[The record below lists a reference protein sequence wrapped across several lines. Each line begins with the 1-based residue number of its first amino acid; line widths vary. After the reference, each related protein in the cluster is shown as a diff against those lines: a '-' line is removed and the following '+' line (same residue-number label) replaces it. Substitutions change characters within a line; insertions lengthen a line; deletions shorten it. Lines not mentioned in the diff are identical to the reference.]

1 MPTGKL
7 PDLIL
12 QFKIKAL
19 SISGRAFSFL
29 LLPEHQ
35 IITKLIFFKNIKMRT
50 KYLYFLAVLLI
61 TLLSTFCF
69 AQEKEKLTIVTFGNS
84 TTAPRKG
91 IEKVYAVR
99 INEALIK
106 AGISNKVINSGIGGS
121 HTGSI
126 RDNDKGKVEHGMD
139 RFEKA
144 VISHHP
150 DWVTLNFG
158 LNDAYQ
164 DKGEGT
170 SSRIPLEKYIANL
183 TYFITEIKKI
193 DGKIILLTPNP
204 LSSKLEQFRH
214 DRLKLYKNAVI
225 KLAKSE
231 NVELINS
238 WKLFHRYAKNDPQ
251 GMEGLLPD
259 GTHPM
264 DTGHQLIAEEIIK
277 IIKKKSP

>member
-1 MPTGKL
+1 MK
-7 PDLIL
+7 
-12 QFKIKAL
+12 
-19 SISGRAFSFL
+19 FS
-29 LLPEHQ
+29 
-35 IITKLIFFKNIKMRT
+35 KLIQRFRNI
-50 KYLYFLAVLLI
+50 FIIQLI
-61 TLLSTFCF
+61 VSSTLSF
-69 AQEKEKLTIVTFGNS
+69 AQDKKELVIVTFGNS

-99 INEALIK
+99 IHEGLIE
-106 AGISNKVINSGIGGS
+106 AGIPNKVINSGIGGS

-126 RDNDKGKVEHGMD
+126 KDNNLPKIEHGRD

-144 VISHHP
+144 VLSHHP

-170 SSRIPLEKYIANL
+170 SSRIALESYIANL
-183 TYFITEIKKI
+183 TYFIREIKKI
-193 DGKIILLTPNP
+193 NGKIILLTPNP

-214 DRLKLYKNAVI
+214 ERLKLYKDAVI

-231 NVELINS
+231 NVELINT
-238 WKLFHRYAKNDPQ
+238 WKLFHRYAKNDPK

-264 DTGHQLIAEEIIK
+264 DIGHQLIADEMIK
-277 IIKKKSP
+277 IIKKKIR

>member
-1 MPTGKL
+1 MKKL
-7 PDLIL
+7 NLRFQFSIL
-12 QFKIKAL
+12 T
-19 SISGRAFSFL
+19 S
-29 LLPEHQ
+29 
-35 IITKLIFFKNIKMRT
+35 
-50 KYLYFLAVLLI
+50 LLI
-61 TLLSTFCF
+61 VLLSTLSF
-69 AQEKEKLTIVTFGNS
+69 AQEKKELVIVTFGNS

-99 INEALIK
+99 IHEGLSE
-106 AGISNKVINSGIGGS
+106 AGITNKVINSGIGGS

-126 RDNDKGKVEHGMD
+126 KDNDLPKIEHGMD

-144 VISHHP
+144 VLSHHP
-150 DWVTLNFG
+150 NWVTLNFG

-170 SSRIPLEKYIANL
+170 SSRIPLETYIANI
-183 TYFITEIKKI
+183 TYFMTEIKKT

-204 LSSKLEQFRH
+204 LSSKLPQFRH
-214 DRLKLYKNAVI
+214 ERLKLYKDAVI

-238 WKLFHRYAKNDPQ
+238 WKLFHRYAKKSPE

-264 DTGHQLIAEEIIK
+264 DTGHQLIAEEMIK
-277 IIKKKSP
+277 IIKKKNR

>member
-1 MPTGKL
+1 MKSINFRPLFFVIT
-7 PDLIL
+7 
-12 QFKIKAL
+12 AL
-19 SISGRAFSFL
+19 FS
-29 LLPEHQ
+29 
-35 IITKLIFFKNIKMRT
+35 
-50 KYLYFLAVLLI
+50 VC
-61 TLLSTFCF
+61 LSTFSF
-69 AQEKEKLTIVTFGNS
+69 AQKKKELTIVTFGNS

-99 INEALIK
+99 IHDALIE
-106 AGISNKVINSGIGGS
+106 AGIPNKVINSGIGGS

-144 VISHHP
+144 VLSHHP

-164 DKGEGT
+164 DNGIGT
-170 SSRIPLEKYIANL
+170 SSRIPLDKYISNL
-183 TYFITEIKKI
+183 TYFITEIKRI

-204 LSSKLEQFRH
+204 LSSKLDQFRH
-214 DRLKLYKNAVI
+214 DRLKLYKDAVI
-225 KLAKSE
+225 KLAKTQD
-231 NVELINS
+231 VELINS
-238 WKLFHRYAKNDPQ
+238 WKLFHRFAKKSPE

-264 DTGHQLIAEEIIK
+264 DTGHQLIAEKIIK
-277 IIKKKSP
+277 IIKKKSR

>member
-1 MPTGKL
+1 MK
-7 PDLIL
+7 
-12 QFKIKAL
+12 KINIGSL
-19 SISGRAFSFL
+19 FSIFTA
-29 LLPEHQ
+29 
-35 IITKLIFFKNIKMRT
+35 
-50 KYLYFLAVLLI
+50 LLI
-61 TLLSTFCF
+61 VFLSTFSF
-69 AQEKEKLTIVTFGNS
+69 AQEKKELVIVTFGNS

-99 INEALIK
+99 IHEGLIE
-106 AGISNKVINSGIGGS
+106 AGIPNKVINSGIGGS

-126 RDNDKGKVEHGMD
+126 KDYNLFKIEHGMD

-150 DWVTLNFG
+150 NWVTLNFG
-158 LNDAYQ
+158 LNDAHQ

-204 LSSKLEQFRH
+204 LSSKLDQFRH
-214 DRLKLYKNAVI
+214 ERLKIYKDAVI

-259 GTHPM
+259 GIHPM
-264 DTGHQLIAEEIIK
+264 DTGHQLIAEKIIK
-277 IIKKKSP
+277 IIKKKSR

>member
-1 MPTGKL
+1 MQSV
-7 PDLIL
+7 I
-12 QFKIKAL
+12 IAL
-19 SISGRAFSFL
+19 SIILS
-29 LLPEHQ
+29 
-35 IITKLIFFKNIKMRT
+35 
-50 KYLYFLAVLLI
+50 
-61 TLLSTFCF
+61 STFSI
-69 AQEKEKLTIVTFGNS
+69 AQQKKDLVIVTFGNS

-99 INEALIK
+99 IHDALTE

-121 HTGSI
+121 HTGSAKDYNRGTNI
-126 RDNDKGKVEHGMD
+126 EHGMD

-144 VISHHP
+144 VLVHHP

-164 DKGEGT
+164 DNGIGT

-204 LSSKLEQFRH
+204 LSSKLDQFRH
-214 DRLKLYKNAVI
+214 DRLKLYKDAVI

-238 WKLFHRYAKNDPQ
+238 WKLFHRFAKKSPE

-264 DTGHQLIAEEIIK
+264 DTGHKLIAAEMIK
-277 IIKKKSP
+277 IIKKNNR

>member
-1 MPTGKL
+1 
-7 PDLIL
+7 
-12 QFKIKAL
+12 
-19 SISGRAFSFL
+19 
-29 LLPEHQ
+29 
-35 IITKLIFFKNIKMRT
+35 MRT
-50 KYLYFLAVLLI
+50 KYLHFLAVLLI
-61 TLLSTFCF
+61 TLLSTFSL
-69 AQEKEKLTIVTFGNS
+69 AQDKKELTIVTFGNS
-84 TTAPRKG
+84 TTALRKG

-99 INEALIK
+99 IHEGLIEN
-106 AGISNKVINSGIGGS
+106 GIPNKVINSGIGGS

-126 RDNDKGKVEHGMD
+126 KDNDKGKVEHGMD

-144 VISHHP
+144 VLSHRP

-170 SSRIPLEKYIANL
+170 SSRIPIEKYTENL

-193 DGKIILLTPNP
+193 DGKIILLTNNP

-214 DRLKLYKNAVI
+214 DRLKIYKNAVI

-238 WKLFHRYAKNDPQ
+238 WKLFHRYAKKNAT

-264 DTGHQLIAEEIIK
+264 DTGHQLIAEKIIK
-277 IIKKKSP
+277 IIKKKNR

>member
-1 MPTGKL
+1 
-7 PDLIL
+7 
-12 QFKIKAL
+12 
-19 SISGRAFSFL
+19 
-29 LLPEHQ
+29 
-35 IITKLIFFKNIKMRT
+35 MRT
-50 KYLYFLAVLLI
+50 KYLHVPAVLLI
-61 TLLSTFCF
+61 TLLSTFSF
-69 AQEKEKLTIVTFGNS
+69 SQEKKELTIVTFGNS
-84 TTAPRKG
+84 TTALRKG
-91 IEKVYAVR
+91 IEKVYAQR
-99 INEALIK
+99 IHEALTE
-106 AGISNKVINSGIGGS
+106 AGITNKVINSGIGGS

-126 RDNDKGKVEHGMD
+126 KDNDKGKVEHGMD

-144 VISHHP
+144 VLSHHP

-170 SSRIPLEKYIANL
+170 SSRIPIEKYIANL
-183 TYFITEIKKI
+183 SYFISEIKKI

-214 DRLKLYKNAVI
+214 DRLKIYKDAVI

-238 WKLFHRYAKNDPQ
+238 WKLFHHYAKKNPA

-264 DTGHQLIAEEIIK
+264 DTGHQLIAEKIIK
-277 IIKKKSP
+277 IIKKKSR